1 MPYTNK
7 TEIMYLTF
15 TKIKKPTT
23 YFYTVLATVLNL
35 IDRFKIYLFK
45 QLFTENEK
53 CLLNQ
58 ALNLQRHEIYKDASC
73 GLNCDYKQDIED
85 LDRLLEMCKNKL
97 WN

>member
-1 MPYTNK
+1 
-7 TEIMYLTF
+7 MYLTR
-15 TKIKKPTT
+15 TKIKPPTT
-23 YFYTVLATVLNL
+23 YFYTVLAIVRNL
-35 IDRFKIYLFK
+35 IDRFKIHLFK

-58 ALNLQRHEIYKDASC
+58 ALNTQRHEIEKDTRC

-85 LDRLLEMCKNKL
+85 LYRLLEMCENKL

>member
-1 MPYTNK
+1 
-7 TEIMYLTF
+7 MYLTI

-23 YFYTVLATVLNL
+23 YFYKVLVTVQNL
-35 IDRFKIYLFK
+35 IGRFKIYLFK

-58 ALNLQRHEIYKDASC
+58 ALNLQRHEIYKDVRY

-85 LDRLLEMCKNKL
+85 LNRLLKMCENKL